1 MHPNC
6 EVFQF
11 FLTTENHQFGMRNP
25 RRYFGCG
32 ATRIPMHLVI
42 WDPRTAPGFGKKM
55 TISWNR
61 FFGTFPNNNNNNSN
75 NKNKNKN
82 KNNNNN
88 TNSNTNNNNNNS
100 NSNSNNNNNNTLD
113 HPPWLNV
120 RPLRAPRK
128 PDRGHPSYP
137 DGNA

>member
-61 FFGTFPNNNNNNSN
+61 FCCTFPNNNNNNN
-75 NKNKNKN
+75 D
-82 KNNNNN
+82 
-88 TNSNTNNNNNNS
+88 NNS
-100 NSNSNNNNNNTLD
+100 NSNTLD

-128 PDRGHPSYP
+128 PDRATPATQMVTREMHFVSQRSYSEGRRGP
-137 DGNA
+137 LLMAD